1 MCINF
6 VPPVQFLQIQLL
18 AIFALLTIYHKAL
31 PTGWLQ
37 DLHTCHCPIAMHNV
51 QSLTCH
57 RASHSS
63 ATSPSSLPAAT
74 TVHMSCPTS
83 PVHSDSPL
91 ALVHHTV
98 DKPLWG
104 CNGMERHNS
113 SEWHVCASTLA
124 HAHTVHNCN
133 RYSCVAMPTATQNHL
148 YCIRQYIAG
157 NFQKATEQ
165 HAKLYEQ
172 VCQQQ
177 KLQTAIAPLMVHTH
191 NTELQTQEKRLWPNF
206 VAGVMA
212 EESLTPHLL
221 PPSN

>member
-63 ATSPSSLPAAT
+63 VTSPSSLPAAT

-91 ALVHHTV
+91 AMVHHMV

-104 CNGMERHNS
+104 CNGMERRNS
-113 SEWHVCASTLA
+113 SKWHVRASTLA
-124 HAHTVHNCN
+124 HAHTVQLQLTLLC
-133 RYSCVAMPTATQNHL
+133 R
-148 YCIRQYIAG
+148 
-157 NFQKATEQ
+157 
-165 HAKLYEQ
+165 HANS
-172 VCQQQ
+172 
-177 KLQTAIAPLMVHTH
+177 
-191 NTELQTQEKRLWPNF
+191 NTESPLLHWIVHCRNF
-206 VAGVMA
+206 S
-212 EESLTPHLL
+212 ESNKTAYKDL
-221 PPSN
+221 